1 MKKKGERSRER
12 EVDKRPGNEGKVET
26 RKWQQQR
33 RLAAAGEAAAKPSGG
48 SALRNQ
54 MTAAPKRLAD
64 RPAATEFEPPP
75 AHPPSLPPPIVFAQL
90 LPAYKNVPRQQHS
103 LQPTTVN

>member
-12 EVDKRPGNEGKVET
+12 EVDERPGNEGKVET

-75 AHPPSLPPPIVFAQL
+75 AHPPSLLLSYLPSFSRRTRMCRDNSTVFNQR
-90 LPAYKNVPRQQHS
+90 P
-103 LQPTTVN
+103 